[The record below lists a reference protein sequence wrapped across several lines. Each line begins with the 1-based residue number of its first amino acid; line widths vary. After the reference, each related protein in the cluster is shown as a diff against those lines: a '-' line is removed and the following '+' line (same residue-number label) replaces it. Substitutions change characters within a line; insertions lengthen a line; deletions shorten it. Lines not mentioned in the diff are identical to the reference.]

1 MKIKTTKK
9 VSFIKRTSSE
19 RKKQVLSFYMPIL
32 FLMLIC
38 SIFLTSCKED
48 VIGQYPV
55 DSTPPQKISNPI
67 VTNIKGG
74 AIIKY
79 DLPKDKDLLF
89 VKAIYKLPNG
99 TQKETLASAFVNEL
113 TVKGFARSTKTNVQ
127 LIAVDRSQN
136 ESDPVTVEIEPFDS
150 PIFDIYE
157 SLSVK
162 AGFGGIKL
170 NWENTTNEE
179 IVVGVLYKNEENSFV
194 PLENFYSSI
203 DLGDVAVRGVES
215 EETEFG
221 IYIRDIF
228 NNYTDTLVLKLTP
241 WEESELDKLLWKAM
255 PLCPSFTVSHFG
267 RAMPVLWDGI
277 TITNAPAVY
286 YVNTASDR
294 RIFFTI
300 DLGVSTKLSRF
311 KFWGRDFWYFNLHH
325 PKEIEIWGTNDPVV
339 ADGDAC
345 SWDGWEL
352 LLSATSVKPS
362 GPDPIG
368 FDDLTTEDLA
378 LAHAGEEFEFPL
390 EAPIVRYVRFRIVRS
405 WTDSNS
411 VFMAEVTFWGQIIE

>member
-32 FLMLIC
+32 FLMLVC
-38 SIFLTSCKED
+38 SILLTSCKEE

-55 DSTPPQKISNPI
+55 DSTPPQKIANPL
-67 VTNIKGG
+67 VTNTKGG
-74 AIIKY
+74 ATIKY
-79 DLPKDKDLLF
+79 DLPQDKDLLY

-99 TQKETLASAFVNEL
+99 IQKETLASAFVNEL
-113 TVKGFARSTKTNVQ
+113 TIRGFARSTKTNVQ
-127 LIAVDRSQN
+127 LVTVDRSQN

-150 PIFDIYE
+150 SIFDIYE
-157 SLSVK
+157 SLSVI
-162 AGFGGIKL
+162 ASFGGIKL

-179 IVVGVLYKNEENSFV
+179 VMVGVLYKDEENSFV
-194 PLENFYSSI
+194 PLENFYTSV
-203 DLGDVAVRGVES
+203 DLGDVAVRGMES

-241 WEESELDKLLWKAM
+241 WEESELDKSLWRGM
-255 PLCPSFTVSHFG
+255 TLCPSFTVSQYG
-267 RAMPVLWDGI
+267 KAMPVLWNGVTVID
-277 TITNAPAVY
+277 APEVY
-286 YVNTASDR
+286 YLNTTSAVR
-294 RIFFTI
+294 TFFTI
-300 DLGVSTKLSRF
+300 DFGVSAKLSRF
-311 KFWGRDFWYFNLHH
+311 KFWGRNNWYFNLHH
-325 PKEIEIWGTNDPVV
+325 PKEIEIWGTNDPAV
-339 ADGDAC
+339 ANGDAC

-362 GPDPIG
+362 GPDPTAHAN
-368 FDDLTTEDLA
+368 LTTEDLA

-390 EAPIVRYVRFRIVRS
+390 EVPDVRYIRFRTVRS

-411 VFMAEVTFWGQIIE
+411 SFMAELTFWGQVN